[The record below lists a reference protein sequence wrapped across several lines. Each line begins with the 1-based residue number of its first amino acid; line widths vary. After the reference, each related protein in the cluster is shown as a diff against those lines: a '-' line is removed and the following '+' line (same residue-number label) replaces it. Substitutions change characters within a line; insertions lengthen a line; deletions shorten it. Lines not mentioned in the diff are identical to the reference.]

1 MGSEVAA
8 TTRRETEAPAT
19 YIGLKTRART
29 LKLNNGSVSASSQQ
43 QGSTEIKKKKKE
55 SHKPTVDK
63 KYSQW
68 KTLVPILYDSL
79 SNHSL
84 VWPCLSCR
92 LVWFFFCSRVFKISF
107 CVLCLL

>member
-1 MGSEVAA
+1 MESEVAA
-8 TTRRETEAPAT
+8 KARREAETPAT
-19 YIGLKTRART
+19 YIGLKTRGQRA
-29 LKLNNGSVSASSQQ
+29 KLNNGSVSASLQQ
-43 QGSTEIKKKKKE
+43 QRSTEKKRK
-55 SHKPTVDK
+55 SHKPIVDN

-79 SNHSL
+79 SNQSL

-92 LVWFFFCSRVFKISF
+92 SCFFFLCSRVFKFWLI

>member
-1 MGSEVAA
+1 MLSEVAA
-8 TTRRETEAPAT
+8 KARREAETPAT
-19 YIGLKTRART
+19 YIGLKTRAQRA
-29 LKLNNGSVSASSQQ
+29 KLSNGSVSASSHQPR
-43 QGSTEIKKKKKE
+43 STEKKKKKKKK
-55 SHKPTVDK
+55 SHKPTVDN

-79 SNHSL
+79 SNQSL

-92 LVWFFFCSRVFKISF
+92 SVFLCSRVCNFSLI

>member
-1 MGSEVAA
+1 MESEVAA
-8 TTRRETEAPAT
+8 KARREAETTAT
-19 YIGLKTRART
+19 YIGLKTRAQRA
-29 LKLNNGSVSASSQQ
+29 KLSNGSVSASSHQPR
-43 QGSTEIKKKKKE
+43 STEKKKKKK
-55 SHKPTVDK
+55 SHKPTVDN

-79 SNHSL
+79 SNQSL

-92 LVWFFFCSRVFKISF
+92 SVFLCSRVCNFSLI